1 MQITAV
7 VGRNCGM
14 PRPDNIQIINLFAW
28 EGEAGRAMAQSL
40 QVEGYL
46 VDKQQVLWDWPG
58 SLAGCGGRRLGEP
71 LPRRG

>member
-40 QVEGYL
+40 QVEGDL
-46 VDKQQVLWDWPG
+46 VDNQQVLWDM
-58 SLAGCGGRRLGEP
+58 AGVFGWKWR
-71 LPRRG
+71 